1 MARPTT
7 CWQNR
12 PSLLDPW
19 DVRHERQ
26 NLFWLTTIATA
37 ACLTTKKLPASR
49 SRLTC
54 QKPRSVARS
63 LGMIIAHDDVP
74 PRPPMPPDR
83 SHFLL
88 RPSRGAP
95 PFSPLLAHL
104 SIQIGRGKLQPRRLS
119 ICTLR
124 TADFAPHLPI
134 PKATL
139 VGRPHML
146 TVVAGQNAN
155 LSRRACRWN
164 LGRMYLVFESFED
177 DTA

>member
-1 MARPTT
+1 M
-7 CWQNR
+7 
-12 PSLLDPW
+12 LDPW

-63 LGMIIAHDDVP
+63 LGMIIAHDDVRP
-74 PRPPMPPDR
+74 SVRPRPRPPMPPDR

-134 PKATL
+134 PKAKHS
-139 VGRPHML
+139 VGWPHML

-155 LSRRACRWN
+155 LSRRVYRWT
-164 LGRMYLVFESFED
+164 LGRMYIPRLRVI
-177 DTA
+177 